1 MGLEII
7 NELKKAKGLTNA
19 QLAEISGVT
28 LSTLDKITA
37 GINKNPKLGT
47 LQAICRALGCKLDD
61 LDDSPRATKKA
72 PSELSDEA
80 IKVARDYNELDQRGK
95 RMVQAVLNEGK
106 RQANEQSAVEPVNG
120 PAEPEKPKTRVIP
133 LFHTPAA
140 AGYVSPTEG
149 QDYDDYEIPYDL
161 PGDFAVRIDGDS
173 MEPYIHDGE
182 IVRCVRSNG
191 LQIGEVGIFYVDGDT
206 LCKQFCTDGQNLYLL
221 SLNRDR
227 ADADRTIWGS
237 SGARVQFYGKVLTRK
252 KPPMP

>member
-1 MGLEII
+1 M
-7 NELKKAKGLTNA
+7 
-19 QLAEISGVT
+19 QLAERLNISKGTVNNWTRGNNSPDVDMVPKICEVLGISVLT
-28 LSTLDKITA
+28 LYSPTEFE
-37 GINKNPKLGT
+37 
-47 LQAICRALGCKLDD
+47 QAETVQKMI
-61 LDDSPRATKKA
+61 KA

-106 RQANEQSAVEPVNG
+106 RQANEQSVVEPVNG